1 MVKMNKEVFRAI
13 KDLNR
18 CSSLANKPWAIES
31 DSESGELS
39 FKGVI
44 LGTFDSPI
52 WGSIFYFNLQVDP
65 EKLSEPPKIAFSNIS
80 YHPYIEP
87 IYRTFCFP
95 PSTFAL
101 SSRMNME
108 HFLDEFVDLFL
119 LKGSISHAINIDAAK
134 NFWESPD
141 KFWSVVRSEANA
153 RLKSND

>member
-1 MVKMNKEVFRAI
+1 MNKEALNAI

-18 CSSLANKPWAIES
+18 CSSLVNKHWAIEA
-31 DSESGELS
+31 DLESELGS

-52 WGSIFYFNLQVDP
+52 WGSVFYFNLQIDP

-87 IYRTFCFP
+87 ISRTFCFP
-95 PSTFAL
+95 LSTFAL

-108 HFLDEFVDLFL
+108 QFLDKFVELFL
-119 LKGSISHAINIDAAK
+119 LKDSFGHSINMDAAK
-134 NFWESPD
+134 NFWENPD
-141 KFWSVVRSEANA
+141 KFWSVIRSKANVG
-153 RLKSND
+153 LKSSD